1 MIGRVSV
8 GGHSMEPTL
17 RHGDRLLYARLPLRA
32 GDVAVARLAGIAGSW
47 VVKRVARVSDGG
59 VVLTSDAAA
68 HAELTVTGDSI
79 VGRVL
84 LRYAPVARAR
94 LF

>member
-17 RHGDRLLYARLPLRA
+17 RHGDRLLYARVPLRV
-32 GDVAVARLAGIAGSW
+32 GDIAVAGPDGIGGAW
-47 VVKRVARVSDGG
+47 VVKRVAQVRDGR
-59 VVLTSDAAA
+59 VVLASDAAA
-68 HAELTVTGDSI
+68 HASLTVTRDAI

-94 LF
+94 LL